1 MTDETDRDAAS
12 GEPATE
18 SAEGV
23 GLGVGV
29 GVRKGFVLPR
39 DAEVTVVPAGH
50 RTVLPAGE
58 RVTLLQAL
66 GGTATVKTR
75 DGEMARLSRTDSID
89 FGFIDLPADHGAT
102 ATASDEPFSIDRV
115 WEAAT
120 TVYDPEIPVDIV
132 ELGLVYRVDASQVA
146 SGGWRVE
153 VDMSVTAP
161 FCGMGDILRQDLHDA
176 VAALNGVDDVEVKLV
191 FDPPWDA
198 SRLSDVARLE
208 LGMM

>member
-1 MTDETDRDAAS
+1 MTEHDPNLDDQ
-12 GEPATE
+12 P
-18 SAEGV
+18 V
-23 GLGVGV
+23 GVGV
-29 GVRKGFVLPR
+29 GVRKGFALPR
-39 DAEVTVVPAGH
+39 DCEVTIVPAGH
-50 RTVLPAGE
+50 RTVLPKGD

-75 DGEMARLSRTDSID
+75 DGEMARLNRNDAIE
-89 FGFIDLPADHGAT
+89 FGFVDAPAGHVAAVQTDA
-102 ATASDEPFSIDRV
+102 PFSIDRV

-132 ELGLVYRVDASQVA
+132 ELGLVYRVDAEQLP

-176 VAALNGVDDVEVKLV
+176 VAALNGVEEVEVKLV

>member
-1 MTDETDRDAAS
+1 MTDEN
-12 GEPATE
+12 
-18 SAEGV
+18 V
-23 GLGVGV
+23 GVGV
-29 GVRKGFVLPR
+29 GVRKGFPLPR
-39 DAEVTVVPAGH
+39 DTEVTIVPAGH
-50 RTVLPAGE
+50 RTVLAKGH

-75 DGEMARLSRTDSID
+75 DGEMARLNRSDSVE
-89 FGFIDLPADHGAT
+89 FGFIDAPDADT
-102 ATASDEPFSIDRV
+102 ATSDVPFSVDRV

-132 ELGLVYRVDASQVA
+132 ELGLVYRVDAEELPT
-146 SGGWRVE
+146 GGWRVE

-176 VAALNGVDDVEVKLV
+176 VAALNGVEDVEVKLV

-208 LGMM
+208 LGFM

>member
-1 MTDETDRDAAS
+1 MTDQDQQLDDQPT
-12 GEPATE
+12 
-18 SAEGV
+18 GV
-23 GLGVGV
+23 GVGV
-29 GVRKGFVLPR
+29 GVRKGFALPR
-39 DAEVTVVPAGH
+39 DTEVTIVPAGH
-50 RTVLPAGE
+50 RILLPKGD

-66 GGTATVKTR
+66 GGTATVTTR
-75 DGEMARLSRTDSID
+75 EGEMARLSRSDSIE
-89 FGFIDLPADHGAT
+89 FGFIDAPDT
-102 ATASDEPFSIDRV
+102 ETVEVPSDAPFSIDRV

-120 TVYDPEIPVDIV
+120 TIFDPEIPVDIV
-132 ELGLVYRVDASQVA
+132 ELGLVYRVDAEQLD

-176 VAALNGVDDVEVKLV
+176 IAAINGVEDVEVKLV

>member
-1 MTDETDRDAAS
+1 MTEPHLSAS
-12 GEPATE
+12 DQ
-18 SAEGV
+18 
-23 GLGVGV
+23 GVGV

-39 DAEVTVVPAGH
+39 DCEVTIVPAGH
-50 RTVLPAGE
+50 RIVLPQGE

-66 GGTATVKTR
+66 GGTATVTTR
-75 DGEMARLSRTDSID
+75 AGEMARLQRSDAID
-89 FGFIDLPADHGAT
+89 FGFVEGEREAPSADGDA
-102 ATASDEPFSIDRV
+102 PFSIDRV
-115 WEAAT
+115 WEAAS

-132 ELGLVYRVDASQVA
+132 ELGLVYRVDAEQLP

-176 VAALNGVDDVEVKLV
+176 IAALNGVEEVEVTLV

>member
-1 MTDETDRDAAS
+1 MTDAD
-12 GEPATE
+12 ATE
-18 SAEGV
+18 QGV
-23 GLGVGV
+23 GVGV

-39 DAEVTVVPAGH
+39 DCEVTIVPAGH
-50 RTVLPAGE
+50 RVVLPEGE

-66 GGTATVKTR
+66 GGTATVTTR
-75 DGEMARLSRTDSID
+75 SGEMARLHRNDAID
-89 FGFIDLPADHGAT
+89 FGFVEGRETPAVDNEA
-102 ATASDEPFSIDRV
+102 PFSVDKV
-115 WEAAT
+115 WEAAA
-120 TVYDPEIPVDIV
+120 TVFDPEIPVDIV
-132 ELGLVYRVDASQVA
+132 ELGLVYRVDTEQLG

-176 VAALNGVDDVEVKLV
+176 IAALSGVEEVEVKLV

>member
-1 MTDETDRDAAS
+1 MSDPVPGPAATTDGAVVDQ
-12 GEPATE
+12 P
-18 SAEGV
+18 V
-23 GLGVGV
+23 GVGV
-29 GVRKGFVLPR
+29 GVRKGFALPR
-39 DAEVTVVPAGH
+39 DCEVTIVPAGH

-75 DGEMARLSRTDSID
+75 EGEMARLSRDDSIE
-89 FGFIDLPADHGAT
+89 FGFIEAPERPATPETPADT
-102 ATASDEPFSIDRV
+102 PFSVDLV

-120 TVYDPEIPVDIV
+120 TVYDPEIPVDVV
-132 ELGLVYRVDASQVA
+132 ELGLIYRVDAIELDD
-146 SGGWRVE
+146 GGWRVE

-161 FCGMGDILRQDLHDA
+161 FCGMGDIMRQDLHDA
-176 VAALNGVDDVEVKLV
+176 VAALPGVSEVEVKLV

>member
-1 MTDETDRDAAS
+1 M
-12 GEPATE
+12 TE
-18 SAEGV
+18 SADV
-23 GLGVGV
+23 GVGV
-29 GVRKGFVLPR
+29 GVRKGFVLPH
-39 DAEVTVVPAGH
+39 DCEVTIVPAGQ
-50 RTVLPAGE
+50 RTVLPKGD

-66 GGTATVKTR
+66 GGTATVTTR
-75 DGEMARLSRTDSID
+75 EGEMARLSRADSIE
-89 FGFIDLPADHGAT
+89 FGFIAAPAGGADPV
-102 ATASDEPFSIDRV
+102 ASDEPFSIDRV

-132 ELGLVYRVDASQVA
+132 ELGLVYRVDASQLA

-153 VDMSVTAP
+153 IDMSVTAP

-176 VAALNGVDDVEVKLV
+176 VAALNGVEDVEVKLV

>member
-1 MTDETDRDAAS
+1 MTDSEQPVTDQ
-12 GEPATE
+12 P
-18 SAEGV
+18 V
-23 GLGVGV
+23 GIGPT
-29 GVRKGFVLPR
+29 KGFSLPR
-39 DAEVTVVPAGH
+39 DCEVTVVPAGH
-50 RTVLPAGE
+50 RELLAKGD

-66 GGTATVKTR
+66 GGSATVKTR
-75 DGEMARLSRTDSID
+75 AGEMARLSRADSIE
-89 FGFIDLPADHGAT
+89 FGFIEARETPELS
-102 ATASDEPFSIDRV
+102 SDGPFSVDLV

-132 ELGLVYRVDASQVA
+132 ELGLVYRVDAEQLA
-146 SGGWRVE
+146 SEGWRVE

-176 VAALNGVDDVEVKLV
+176 VAAIPGVEEVEVKLV

-208 LGMM
+208 LGFM

>member
-1 MTDETDRDAAS
+1 MTEVEGAA
-12 GEPATE
+12 
-18 SAEGV
+18 AEQS
-23 GLGVGV
+23 VGV

-39 DAEVTVVPAGH
+39 DCEVTIVPAGH
-50 RTVLPAGE
+50 RAVLSAGE

-75 DGEMARLSRTDSID
+75 AGEMARLQRTDAID
-89 FGFIDLPADHGAT
+89 FGFVEGREAPEVAGDADV
-102 ATASDEPFSIDRV
+102 PFSVDRV

-120 TVYDPEIPVDIV
+120 TVYDPENPVDIV
-132 ELGLVYRVDASQVA
+132 ELGLVYRVDAEQLA

-176 VAALNGVDDVEVKLV
+176 IAALNGVEEVEVKLV

>member
-1 MTDETDRDAAS
+1 MTDPDATSTDQ
-12 GEPATE
+12 P
-18 SAEGV
+18 V
-23 GLGVGV
+23 GIGPT
-29 GVRKGFVLPR
+29 KGFTLPR
-39 DAEVTVVPAGH
+39 DCEVTIVPAGH

-75 DGEMARLSRTDSID
+75 EGEMARIGRKDAVE
-89 FGFIDLPADHGAT
+89 FGFVDAPPD
-102 ATASDEPFSIDRV
+102 SDVIEAPSDAPFSVDRV

-132 ELGLVYRVDASQVA
+132 ELGLVYRVDAEQLA

-176 VAALNGVDDVEVKLV
+176 VAALNGVEEVEVKLV

>member
-1 MTDETDRDAAS
+1 MTMTDPDATSTDQPVADQ
-12 GEPATE
+12 P
-18 SAEGV
+18 V
-23 GLGVGV
+23 GIGPT
-29 GVRKGFVLPR
+29 KGFTLPR
-39 DAEVTVVPAGH
+39 DCEVTIVPAGH

-75 DGEMARLSRTDSID
+75 EGEMARIGRKDAVE
-89 FGFIDLPADHGAT
+89 FGFVDAPLDGDVIEVP
-102 ATASDEPFSIDRV
+102 SDAPFSVDRV

-132 ELGLVYRVDASQVA
+132 ELGLVYRVDAEQLA

-176 VAALNGVDDVEVKLV
+176 VAALNGVEEVEVKLV

>member
-1 MTDETDRDAAS
+1 MTDDDPTLDDQ
-12 GEPATE
+12 P
-18 SAEGV
+18 V
-23 GLGVGV
+23 GVGV
-29 GVRKGFVLPR
+29 GVRKGFALPR
-39 DAEVTVVPAGH
+39 DCEVTIVPAGH
-50 RTVLPAGE
+50 RTVLPKGD

-75 DGEMARLSRTDSID
+75 DGEMARLSRTDAIE
-89 FGFIDLPADHGAT
+89 FGFVDAPEGDVAAVPTDA
-102 ATASDEPFSIDRV
+102 PFSIDRV

-132 ELGLVYRVDASQVA
+132 ELGLVYRVDAEQLA

-176 VAALNGVDDVEVKLV
+176 VAALNGVEEVDVKLV

>member
-1 MTDETDRDAAS
+1 MTDPNATTTDTAGDQ
-12 GEPATE
+12 PVVDQP
-18 SAEGV
+18 V
-23 GLGVGV
+23 GLGP
-29 GVRKGFVLPR
+29 RKGFTLAH
-39 DAEVTVVPAGH
+39 DCEVTIVPAGH
-50 RTVLPAGE
+50 RTVLPAGT

-75 DGEMARLSRTDSID
+75 DGEMARLDRHDAIEL
-89 FGFIDLPADHGAT
+89 GVVEAPERAEVAADT
-102 ATASDEPFSIDRV
+102 PFSVDLV
-115 WEAAT
+115 WEAAA
-120 TVYDPEIPVDIV
+120 TVYDPEIPVDVV
-132 ELGLVYRVDASQVA
+132 ELGLIYRVDATELA
-146 SGGWRVE
+146 DGGWRVE

-176 VAALNGVDDVEVKLV
+176 VAALPGVAEVEVKLV